1 MKGSLIRAER
11 IRGVSSSHK
20 RNITSKIRIEQEA
33 RRIIKQVSESLYKSL
48 LILVHFSSLN
58 KMTGIRTLKQR
69 RARYK
74 GNVTKISTFLDSD
87 EPKTANEDQL
97 RLAKLAE
104 LWDKFEA
111 VQNDL
116 VEAKP
121 NADEAELAALKAEN
135 EAEGQIFEA
144 GYYRATAKLQEIIAE
159 AAQEVA

>member
-1 MKGSLIRAER
+1 
-11 IRGVSSSHK
+11 
-20 RNITSKIRIEQEA
+20 
-33 RRIIKQVSESLYKSL
+33 
-48 LILVHFSSLN
+48 
-58 KMTGIRTLKQR
+58 MTGIRTLKQR

-74 GNVTKISTFLDSD
+74 GNVTRISTFLDSD
-87 EPKTANEDQL
+87 EPKTANEDQV

-135 EAEGQIFEA
+135 EAEGQIFET